1 MVDRKEDRP
10 LAVVTSVSSDE
21 RWANAG
27 RAVEKREVDDDMTD
41 MPTDNKVQL
50 GCGTLI
56 IIAIIV
62 MLFSGG
68 NDSRK
73 LSRQLDDV
81 NRKLDRL
88 EKKVD
93 ELSVKLGQP
102 GAGTPR

>member
-1 MVDRKEDRP
+1 M
-10 LAVVTSVSSDE
+10 T
-21 RWANAG
+21 
-27 RAVEKREVDDDMTD
+27 DMTD

-68 NDSRK
+68 SDSRK
-73 LSRQLDDV
+73 LRGQLDDV

-93 ELSVKLGQP
+93 ELSQKLAQAQAP
-102 GAGTPR
+102 TPR

>member
-1 MVDRKEDRP
+1 
-10 LAVVTSVSSDE
+10 
-21 RWANAG
+21 
-27 RAVEKREVDDDMTD
+27 MTD

-73 LSRQLDDV
+73 LRSQLDDL
-81 NRKLDRL
+81 NRKVDRL
-88 EKKVD
+88 EKKID
-93 ELSVKLGQP
+93 ELSLKLGQAP
-102 GAGTPR
+102 AVVPR

>member
-1 MVDRKEDRP
+1 
-10 LAVVTSVSSDE
+10 
-21 RWANAG
+21 
-27 RAVEKREVDDDMTD
+27 MTD

-73 LSRQLDDV
+73 LRSQLDDL
-81 NRKLDRL
+81 NRKVDRL
-88 EKKVD
+88 EKKID
-93 ELSVKLGQP
+93 ELSLKLGQAP
-102 GAGTPR
+102 AVIPR